1 MKRRRRDALIVIV
14 PAAAILLIAM
24 SSRINIGIRH
34 ILPLYVP
41 LSMLAA
47 YGAVELWRLHRA
59 SRVAVAAAMLWL
71 VVTTVRAHPDHLPWM
86 NAFAGDRPS
95 RVLLDSNFDWGQDL
109 WRLGRICRQRGITE
123 LGYAV
128 ATTIRPDSIGITGGH
143 LLSEDTPSR
152 GWLVLSE
159 QNLELA
165 RVKNPAAFAWL
176 EQDRTFERVGKTLR
190 LYRVDAS
197 PGR

>member
-1 MKRRRRDALIVIV
+1 M
-14 PAAAILLIAM
+14 
-24 SSRINIGIRH
+24 
-34 ILPLYVP
+34 
-41 LSMLAA
+41 
-47 YGAVELWRLHRA
+47 HRA
-59 SRVAVAAAMLWL
+59 ARVATVIAMLWL
-71 VVTTVRAHPDHLPWM
+71 VGTTVRAHPDYLQWM

-95 RVLLDSNFDWGQDL
+95 HVLLDSNFDWGQDL

-128 ATTIRPDSIGITGGH
+128 TTTIRPDSIGITGGH

-165 RVKNPAAFAWL
+165 RVKNPNAFAWL
-176 EQDRTFERVGKTLR
+176 EQKGTFERVGKTLR
-190 LYRVDAS
+190 LYRVE
-197 PGR
+197 